1 MLFIL
6 IQQNILIIYFLN
18 DTTSLNGPDIFA
30 TYFLDYSDLVLLLGQ
45 YVIMHFFFPIWIRWD
60 ATLLSLM
67 FPMFYWVYDIKKK
80 KITEFCIY
88 VCFTQHLKKV
98 NLQFI

>member
-45 YVIMHFFFPIWIRWD
+45 YVIMHFFFSYLDKMGRYIIEFD
-60 ATLLSLM
+60 VSYVLLGL
-67 FPMFYWVYDIKKK
+67 
-80 KITEFCIY
+80 
-88 VCFTQHLKKV
+88 
-98 NLQFI
+98 